1 MKNIALFF
9 ILSVCQ
15 LTAFGQKGAI
25 TTFILVRHA
34 EKVADG
40 SKDPEL
46 KPEGNERAARLAA
59 MLKQTK
65 VDAIYSTDFRRT
77 KNTVLPYA
85 TEKNLSL
92 NIYEAFKETELE
104 NMLKKHAG
112 GTVLISGHS
121 NNIPWIANRLLGK
134 EEYGDFADD
143 DYGNLLIISV
153 VEKGNVVKVTQLRY

>member
-1 MKNIALFF
+1 MRNIALFF

-15 LTAFGQKGAI
+15 LTAFAQKTTI

-34 EKVADG
+34 EKVVDG
-40 SKDPEL
+40 TKDPEL
-46 KPEGNERAARLAA
+46 KPEGTERAARLAA
-59 MLKQTK
+59 MLNQTK
-65 VDAIYSTDFRRT
+65 VDAIYSTDFKRT

-85 TEKNLSL
+85 TAKNLSVST
-92 NIYEAFKETELE
+92 YEAFKEAEIE
-104 NMLKKHAG
+104 NMLKKYVG

-143 DYGNLLIISV
+143 DYGNLFIISV

>member
-9 ILSVCQ
+9 ILSLCQ
-15 LTAFGQKGAI
+15 LTAFAQKSTI

-46 KPEGNERAARLAA
+46 KPEGIERATRLAV
-59 MLKQTK
+59 MLNQTK
-65 VDAIYSTDFRRT
+65 IDAIYSTDFKRT

-85 TEKNLSL
+85 TAKNLSV
-92 NIYEAFKETELE
+92 NTYEAFKEAEIE

-143 DYGNLLIISV
+143 DYGNIFIISV
-153 VEKGNVVKVTQLRY
+153 VEKGNVVKITQLRY

>member
-1 MKNIALFF
+1 MKNIALFLV
-9 ILSVCQ
+9 LSVCHF
-15 LTAFGQKGAI
+15 TAFAQKTTI

-40 SKDPEL
+40 TKDPEL

-65 VDAIYSTDFRRT
+65 VDAIYSTDFKRT
-77 KNTVLPYA
+77 KKTVLPYA
-85 TEKNLSL
+85 TAMNLSV
-92 NIYEAFKETELE
+92 NTYEAFKENEIE
-104 NMLKKHAG
+104 SMLKKHAG
-112 GTVLISGHS
+112 GTILISGHS

-143 DYGNLLIISV
+143 DYGNIFIVSV
-153 VEKGNVVKVTQLRY
+153 VEKGNVVKITQLRY